1 MFALTEIADGL
12 HRVTFPMPMSPGHV
26 HGYLLP
32 VADGYVL
39 VDTGL
44 GLSDLVERWGE
55 VLPQL
60 GRPVSAI
67 VITHFHP
74 DHVGGAADVAA
85 LTGAPVYQ
93 GALDYSQCEQVWG
106 SDDWGPRIAAWFELN
121 GVPPEETVHLL
132 EAGSV
137 YRPFIRFARDP
148 RLVGEGDEIAGWRVV
163 ELPGHADGHICLL
176 KDGVM
181 IAGDHLLHRITPSVG
196 LYPESRPDRTRR
208 LPLFA
213 RASRVARSEARAP
226 GPRRADLRSRRTCPG
241 DRGPSRQAPRRD
253 GIGARPRAEVLRR
266 RHHARPADLLRHPVP
281 GIGPSRRRCGCAG
294 AAVSGAVGARAAER
308 GPLDDAGT
316 GAGDRREHRIGPR
329 PTRAHPAAPA
339 TA

>member
-1 MFALTEIADGL
+1 M
-12 HRVTFPMPMSPGHV
+12 
-26 HGYLLP
+26 
-32 VADGYVL
+32 L

-44 GLSDLVERWGE
+44 GLPDLVERWEE
-55 VLPQL
+55 VLPRL

-93 GALDYSQCEQVWG
+93 GALDYSQCERVWG
-106 SDDWGPRIAAWFELN
+106 SDDWAPRIAAWFELN

-148 RLVGEGDEIAGWRVV
+148 HLVGEGDEIAGWRVV

-176 KDGVM
+176 KDGLM

-196 LYPESRPDRTRR
+196 LYPESRPDPLGDYLSSLERAASLAPQLALPGHGEPIADPAARALEIVAHHHGR
-208 LPLFA
+208 LDETVSALGREPRSGYELSYALFA
-213 RASRVARSEARAP
+213 
-226 GPRRADLRSRRTCPG
+226 D
-241 DRGPSRQAPRRD
+241 
-253 GIGARPRAEVLRR
+253 
-266 RHHARPADLLRHPVP
+266 
-281 GIGPSRRRCGCAG
+281 
-294 AAVSGAVGARAAER
+294 ER
-308 GPLDDAGT
+308 GPGQRRFAVAETLSHLERLVVEGRAARSSGD
-316 GAGDRREHRIGPR
+316 GAVTYTQP
-329 PTRAHPAAPA
+329 
-339 TA
+339 